1 MTTTQ
6 TNEGPETGPAARGSD
21 GAPVALSTRGLTK
34 RFGEITA
41 VDHLDLAVR
50 KGEVFG
56 FLGPNGAGKTTTLRM
71 VLGLIYATSGEIE
84 LLGHRMPRERREALR
99 HVGGFVET
107 PAFYHNMSARR
118 NLRLLGRLN
127 DVHDER
133 RIEEVLDTV
142 GLLQRADSKV
152 GDYSQGMK
160 QRLGIANAL
169 LHRPS
174 LIILD
179 EPTSGLDPQGMKGVR
194 ELLAG
199 LADGGTTIV
208 LSSHLLHEVEQVCD
222 RAVIINKGR
231 IVVQGPVDELRPAS
245 SKVKLLTSDQARAQ
259 AVAATLLGQD
269 AAALDDGHLVV
280 ESSEQQVRE
289 LVARLVGA
297 GIGIDAVVPARE
309 QGLEDYFLGLTESG
323 EMAGAAAP
331 AIGQGGAR

>member
-1 MTTTQ
+1 VTTTTEQPQ
-6 TNEGPETGPAARGSD
+6 TGRDLPEA
-21 GAPVALSTRGLTK
+21 GAPPVVLSTRGLTK
-34 RFGEITA
+34 QFKTVTA
-41 VDHLDLAVR
+41 VDHLDLTVR
-50 KGEVFG
+50 QGEVFG
-56 FLGPNGAGKTTTLRM
+56 LLGPNGAGKTTMLRV
-71 VLGLIYATSGEIE
+71 VLGLIYATSGEVE
-84 LLGHRMPRERREALR
+84 VLGRRMPQERKEALR

-127 DVHDER
+127 RVTDEH

-194 ELLAG
+194 ELIAG

-222 RAVIINKGR
+222 RAVIINRGR
-231 IVVQGPVDELRPAS
+231 IVVQGPVGDLRPES
-245 SKVKLLTSDQARAQ
+245 SQVRLLTSDQARAQ
-259 AVAATLLGQD
+259 AVVAALLGAD
-269 AAALDDGHLVV
+269 AVALEDGHLVV
-280 ESSEQQVRE
+280 ESSEAQVRE
-289 LVARLVGA
+289 LVARLVGE

-323 EMAGAAAP
+323 EMAGAAASVN
-331 AIGQGGAR
+331 GQGGAR

>member
-1 MTTTQ
+1 MTSTQ
-6 TNEGPETGPAARGSD
+6 AREGLYSGPETSHPD
-21 GAPVALSTRGLTK
+21 TPPVVLSTRGLTK
-34 RFGEITA
+34 KFGDNVA
-41 VDHLDLAVR
+41 VDHLDLTVHE
-50 KGEVFG
+50 GEVFG
-56 FLGPNGAGKTTTLRM
+56 FLGPNGAGKTTTLRLI
-71 VLGLIYATSGEIE
+71 LGLIYATEGDVEV
-84 LLGHRMPRERREALR
+84 LGHRVPAERREALR

-127 DVHDER
+127 GVHDEH

-174 LIILD
+174 LMIFD

-194 ELLAG
+194 ELVAS

-231 IVVQGPVDELRPAS
+231 IVVQGPVTELRPET
-245 SKVKLLTSDQARAQ
+245 SKVKLQTSDQARART
-259 AVAATLLGQD
+259 VIAALFGPD
-269 AAALDDGHLVV
+269 SVVLDDGHLVV
-280 ESSEQQVRE
+280 DSSQDQVRE
-289 LVARLVGA
+289 IVARLVGE
-297 GIGIDAVVPARE
+297 GIGVDAVVPAHE
-309 QGLEDYFLGLTESG
+309 QGLEDYFLGLTESS
-323 EMAGAAAP
+323 EMAGAPGISDA
-331 AIGQGGAR
+331 GGRR